1 MKRRIFVILKWALL
15 LYLLYLAA
23 GALLPFVHTKKT
35 GEEFKNNFEPASFY
49 SETESVDRAR
59 VVETSMDA
67 LESRVLMI
75 HQAEKRIVLSTF
87 RYPGRLQLPGYLLFP
102 AGGRGPWR
110 KGSDSRGRIVRNSSY
125 AGKPDLLRGRD
136 QSEH

>member
-87 RYPGRLQLPGYLLFP
+87 DIRDGSSCRDIFSS

-110 KGSDSRGRIVRNSSY
+110 KGSDSRGRIVRNPSY

>member
-67 LESRVLMI
+67 LESYLINISI
-75 HQAEKRIVLSTF
+75 HALLAE
-87 RYPGRLQLPGYLLFP
+87 
-102 AGGRGPWR
+102 
-110 KGSDSRGRIVRNSSY
+110 SDD
-125 AGKPDLLRGRD
+125 P
-136 QSEH
+136 

>member
-75 HQAEKRIVLSTF
+75 HQAEKRIVLSTLISGTA
-87 RYPGRLQLPGYLLFP
+87 PAAGISSLPC
-102 AGGRGPWR
+102 WR
-110 KGSDSRGRIVRNSSY
+110 PRTV
-125 AGKPDLLRGRD
+125 A
-136 QSEH
+136 

>member
-87 RYPGRLQLPGYLLFP
+87 DIRDGSSCRDIFSSLLE
-102 AGGRGPWR
+102 AADRGV
-110 KGSDSRGRIVRNSSY
+110 KVQILVDGLY
-125 AGKPDLLRGRD
+125 
-136 QSEH
+136 

>member
-49 SETESVDRAR
+49 SETESVDR
-59 VVETSMDA
+59 VPYIPST
-67 LESRVLMI
+67 
-75 HQAEKRIVLSTF
+75 RI
-87 RYPGRLQLPGYLLFP
+87 
-102 AGGRGPWR
+102 
-110 KGSDSRGRIVRNSSY
+110 
-125 AGKPDLLRGRD
+125 
-136 QSEH
+136 

>member
-1 MKRRIFVILKWALL
+1 MGSAALSAL
-15 LYLLYLAA
+15 P
-23 GALLPFVHTKKT
+23 GGRGLLPFVHTKKT

-49 SETESVDRAR
+49 SETESADRAR

-87 RYPGRLQLPGYLLFP
+87 DIRDGSSCRDIFSSLLE
-102 AGGRGPWR
+102 AADRGVKVQILVDGLYGTFICR
-110 KGSDSRGRIVRNSSY
+110 ETRSSTRQ
-125 AGKPDLLRGRD
+125 GPIRTLR
-136 QSEH
+136 